1 MDFWTNSATWLI
13 EFDGPYPFGDLVYV
27 GGLIVCGIIT
37 ISEVVSQ
44 SIYYAKSGKN
54 KSQSGVN
61 NTGNNNKG
69 KNKKPKKRT
78 TPGAMQRQ
86 VEKGHAPREVKEV
99 HNGHTKN
106 GKPHVHFKD
115 GTAINLDGT
124 KSHDH
129 AGTPPLTNAIKE
141 WLHQNGH
148 LRMIK

>member
-1 MDFWTNSATWLI
+1 MTNCRKLACNHYFHLI
-13 EFDGPYPFGDLVYV
+13 CLSKWFENGHNSCPICRTDIKFNEK
-27 GGLIVCGIIT
+27 IKNII
-37 ISEVVSQ
+37 
-44 SIYYAKSGKN
+44 KN
-54 KSQSGVN
+54 RI